1 MRSIETN
8 TKFEVD
14 INDKFQINKTSMTNE
29 SKFGEKLSAK
39 YSLNCSNGPTDDK
52 NLKCVKPVD
61 VTLCTEICG
70 IDMEFGK
77 IVSKELEG
85 KKLFNDDATSIEGIA
100 FKLNIMGADVSLAS
114 GKLESAGAD
123 ADNGLNELF
132 GDKSII
138 ALEICGNYC
147 GYDYQIQ
154 HRNNN
159 GSANVTKAY
168 VSLEQAGYR
177 VTLGSENLS
186 NNSSEWRAI
195 VGTNMGGY
203 DVAFGY
209 DKAKVNEDTEFKFAV
224 EKQLDDHS
232 KACLLYN
239 GDEASIKLT
248 YGQ

>member
-14 INDKFQINKTSMTNE
+14 INDKFQINQTKMTNE

-39 YSLNCSNGPTDDK
+39 YSLNCTNQNGAEVNDPTTR
-52 NLKCVKPVD
+52 CAQPID

-85 KKLFNDDATSIEGIA
+85 KKIFSDVDATSIEGIA
-100 FKLNIMGADVSLAS
+100 FKFNIMGANVSLAS
-114 GKLESAGAD
+114 GKDEDGDYLG
-123 ADNGLNELF
+123 ELS
-132 GDKSII
+132 GDKSVI

-159 GSANVTKAY
+159 GATNVTKAY

-186 NNSSEWRAI
+186 NNSANWRAI

-203 DVAFGY
+203 DVVVGY
-209 DKAKVNEDTEFKFAV
+209 DKGEATENKRFTGLV
-224 EKQLDDHS
+224 EHQLDDHS

>member
-14 INDKFQINKTSMTNE
+14 INDKFQINQTKMTNE

-39 YSLNCSNGPTDDK
+39 YSLNCSDGGNQV
-52 NLKCVKPVD
+52 CAKPID

-85 KKLFNDDATSIEGIA
+85 KKIFSVDDASSIEGIA
-100 FKLNIMGADVSLAS
+100 FKFNIMGANVSLAS
-114 GKLESAGAD
+114 GKLD
-123 ADNGLNELF
+123 ATDAVPTDNLGELF

-154 HRNNN
+154 HQNNN
-159 GSANVTKAY
+159 GSPNLTKAY

-177 VTLGSENLS
+177 VTLGSEDLS
-186 NNSSEWRAI
+186 NNSTKWRAI

-203 DVAFGY
+203 DVVVGY
-209 DKAKVNEDTEFKFAV
+209 NKGAGEEQRFTGLV
-224 EKQLDDHS
+224 EHQLDDHS

>member
-14 INDKFQINKTSMTNE
+14 INDKFQINQTTMTNE

-39 YSLNCSNGPTDDK
+39 YSLNCSDGDTQ
-52 NLKCVKPVD
+52 KCAKPVD

-85 KKLFNDDATSIEGIA
+85 KKLFEDSVSSIEGIA
-100 FKLNIMGADVSLAS
+100 FKFNIMGANVSLAS
-114 GKLESAGAD
+114 GKKD
-123 ADNGLNELF
+123 ANAVNELL

-154 HRNNN
+154 HTNNN
-159 GSANVTKAY
+159 SSANVTKAY

-177 VTLGSENLS
+177 VTLGSDNLS
-186 NNSSEWRAI
+186 NNSTKWRAI

-203 DVAFGY
+203 DVAFAY
-209 DKAKVNEDTEFKFAV
+209 DKADVDNGNEFKFAV

-232 KACLLYN
+232 KACLFYD
-239 GDEASIKLT
+239 GDDVSAKLT

>member
-14 INDKFQINKTSMTNE
+14 INDKFQINQTKMTNE

-39 YSLNCSNGPTDDK
+39 YSLNCQDGANVS
-52 NLKCVKPVD
+52 CAAPVD

-77 IVSKELEG
+77 IESKELEG
-85 KKLFNDDATSIEGIA
+85 NKIFSDPAVSSIEGIA
-100 FKLNIMGADVSLAS
+100 FKFNIMGANVSLAS
-114 GKLESAGAD
+114 GKLESTAD
-123 ADNGLNELF
+123 GDIAADDGLNELF
-132 GDKSII
+132 GNKSII

-147 GYDYQIQ
+147 GYDYQLQ
-154 HRNNN
+154 HLNNN
-159 GSANVTKAY
+159 GAANITKAY

-177 VTLGSENLS
+177 VTLGSEDLS
-186 NNSSEWRAI
+186 NNSTKWRAI

-203 DVAFGY
+203 DVSVGY
-209 DKAKVNEDTEFKFAV
+209 DKADVASDNEFKFAV
-224 EKQLDDHS
+224 EKQLDEHS

-239 GDEASIKLT
+239 GDETSVKLT